1 MMIGIGIDRMA
12 GRTSLTLAE
21 GMTGRTEN
29 VFLNIK
35 NKSKTIS
42 AEVDVHEGTKAHGAV
57 IVQGGRFVREP
68 TRSIRGSLYR
78 WR

>member
-1 MMIGIGIDRMA
+1 MVNRPDLRA
-12 GRTSLTLAE
+12 GRTLLTLAE
-21 GMTGRTEN
+21 SMTDRTEN

-57 IVQGGRFVREP
+57 IIQAVASFVNQP
-68 TRSIRGSLYR
+68 AL
-78 WR
+78 